1 MKKFSDSVKKKLK
14 NILKDM
20 SSNNEIFVKNPS
32 KDFIRNRKLTFEKTM
47 TLILSMGGGSI
58 KKELFDFSGYD
69 IETPTTSAF
78 VQQRNKIIPSAFEYL
93 FKEFTNSFDKHKL
106 FKGYRLL
113 AADGSVVNISHN
125 KGDET
130 TYTQNSRG
138 KGFNSLHL
146 NGLFDLTNKLY
157 IDACIQ
163 TRSQKNEHLA
173 LTDMIDKSTLSEKA
187 IIIADR
193 GYESYNTLAHIEEKN
208 WKYLFRIKDITSRG
222 MASSFDLPTS
232 GTFDTVI
239 KIKITRRQTNE
250 IKENPK
256 LYKFLPKNSK
266 FDYLELKSPKFYD
279 MSFRVVRFKI
289 ADNTYET
296 VVTNLDS
303 SEFSPSDLKELYHM
317 RWGIETA
324 FRELKYAI
332 GMVNFHSKKVDF
344 IKQEIFAKL
353 TMYNFCEMIT
363 MNVVIAQ
370 NQRKHEYQ
378 VNFTIAIHICRYFFK
393 YSSKRNPPPVESLI
407 QQNILPVR
415 KGRQDRRKLRAQ
427 SSVSF
432 IYRVA

>member
-1 MKKFSDSVKKKLK
+1 MKNFSDLVKKKLK
-14 NILKDM
+14 NLLKDM
-20 SSNNEIFVKNPS
+20 SNANEDFVKNPS
-32 KDFIRNRKLTFEKTM
+32 KDFVRNRKLTFEKTM

-58 KKELFDFSGYD
+58 KKELLDFSGYD

-78 VQQRNKIIPSAFEYL
+78 IQQRNKILPSAFEHL
-93 FKEFTNSFDKHKL
+93 FKEFTSSFDKHKL

-113 AADGSVVNISHN
+113 AADGSIINIDHN
-125 KGDET
+125 KDDEM
-130 TYTQNSRG
+130 TYTKNSSG
-138 KGFNSLHL
+138 KGYNSLHL

-157 IDACIQ
+157 VDAFIQ
-163 TRSQKNEHLA
+163 TMSQKNEHLA
-173 LTDMIDKSTLSEKA
+173 LTDMIDKSSLSEKV

-193 GYESYNTLAHIEEKN
+193 GYESYNALAHIEEKN
-208 WKYLFRIKDITSRG
+208 WNYLFRIKDITSKG
-222 MASSFDLPTS
+222 MASSFDLPQS
-232 GTFDTVI
+232 GAFDKTI

-250 IKENPK
+250 IKENPR

-266 FDYLELKSPKFYD
+266 FDYLELKSPKFYE
-279 MSFRVVRFKI
+279 MSFRVIRFKI
-289 ADNTYET
+289 SEDTYET
-296 VVTNLDS
+296 VITNLDS
-303 SEFSPSDLKELYHM
+303 NEFSPSDLKELYHM

-344 IKQEIFAKL
+344 IKQEIFAKI

-363 MNVVIAQ
+363 MNVIISQ
-370 NQRKHEYQ
+370 TQRKHEYQ
-378 VNFTIAIHICRYFFK
+378 VNFTTAIHICRYFFK
-393 YSSKRNPPPVESLI
+393 YSNKRNLLPVELLI

-415 KGRQDRRKLRAQ
+415 KGRQDPRKLRPQ